1 MSDPVAPH
9 DLPMSGAIPVGV
21 GLAAVVRIPVP
32 GTNGLAIEFRPRGYV
47 PPTGSTSTVFIQTI
61 DGKRHLRLDYGY
73 NVTTKSVNYHWNQKG
88 TNANFGIEGHTKV
101 VNSGRIAYHAAKYFR
116 YAGRALLV
124 VGVVVDVVSIVQAS
138 KPLRRTAQVVTAWAA
153 AGLGCRVVGA
163 GGAVLGTAIEPGGGT
178 IVGGVGGCI
187 IGGIG
192 GYWAGEKISGYL
204 YDWSEDTFFMP
215 LAPAS
220 AP

>member
-9 DLPMSGAIPVGV
+9 DLPTSGAIPVGV

-61 DGKRHLRLDYGY
+61 DGTRHLRLDYGY

-88 TNANFGIEGHTKV
+88 TNANFGIEGHTQV
-101 VNSGRIAYHAAKYFR
+101 GNSGRIAYHAAKYFR

-163 GGAVLGTAIEPGGGT
+163 GGAVLGTAFEPGGGT

-215 LAPAS
+215 LAPAY